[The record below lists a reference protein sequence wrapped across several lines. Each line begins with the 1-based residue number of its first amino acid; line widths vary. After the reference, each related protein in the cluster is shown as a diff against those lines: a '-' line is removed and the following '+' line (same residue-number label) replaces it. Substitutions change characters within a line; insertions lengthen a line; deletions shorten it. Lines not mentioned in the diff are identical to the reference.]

1 MSEGAS
7 EQAASAEEVGSSM
20 QEMAANIHQNTDNA
34 QTARKISEEI
44 QAGIG
49 EMEQASRINLEAA
62 RAAEHGKGFSVVAQE
77 VRKLAELSKQ
87 SADEITALAASTLSS
102 TEQTAVL
109 MEALFPEIEK
119 SGVLVQ
125 EIAAG
130 SMEQAA
136 GADQI
141 NTSVQHLK
149 KITQQNAAASI
160 QMATGAEGLNVHAQE
175 LRALLAIYKFGG
187 VSDYLKKTEEG
198 VLSSVP
204 TEGAERRKPMSAEPG
219 KPSQVR
225 PVLEKKKGLH
235 ELELELADYESF

>member
-1 MSEGAS
+1 MT
-7 EQAASAEEVGSSM
+7 
-20 QEMAANIHQNTDNA
+20 MAANIHQNTDNA
-34 QTARKISEEI
+34 QAARKISEEI

-49 EMEQASRINLEAA
+49 EMEQASRINLEALRTINDKIKVINDIAFQTNMLALNASVEAA

-125 EIAAG
+125 
-130 SMEQAA
+130 
-136 GADQI
+136 
-141 NTSVQHLK
+141 HLN
-149 KITQQNAAASI
+149 KITLQNAAASI

-175 LRALLAIYKFGG
+175 LRALLALYKFGG
-187 VSDYLKKTEEG
+187 VSDYLKKNEEDL
-198 VLSSVP
+198 LSSPPVE
-204 TEGAERRKPMSAEPG
+204 TAENRKPMSLEPG
-219 KPSQVR
+219 KPLQVR
-225 PVLEKKKGLH
+225 PVLEKKKGLQ
-235 ELELELADYESF
+235 ELEMELAEYESF